1 MYREAR
7 QYLSTYEADIP
18 FETTRESFSERLA
31 SARLALQGALE
42 VQKGVQVCKEGGE
55 ALLQELSTVFD
66 KIEEKID
73 KLELIA
79 EGFQRLNTN
88 ELGDDTIHSFRVLST
103 EELSLPRTALAKHFK
118 PRKVHKANIEGEELF
133 KINGYNGATLVVVP
147 ENKENTEVV
156 RVDILDA
163 KGNRL
168 SQIDTSLRCLLP
180 EDTRQVKVFSNNID
194 KDKPFYTTL
203 TILDNTFQEESEMFF
218 EESFE
223 KEGDVLKLIID
234 HYTPPACSIEVS
246 VSSGGVILKELGKYM
261 YDISKLPQSFPL
273 SVRLSLSTSSPSFS
287 PEIKGIYAYVTKRI
301 H

>member
-18 FETTRESFSERLA
+18 FETTREPFSERLA
-31 SARLALQGALE
+31 SAHLALQGALE

-147 ENKENTEVV
+147 HDPENTEVV

-168 SQIDTSLRCLLP
+168 SQITHKGKLP
-180 EDTRQVKVFSNNID
+180 EDARQVKVFSNNID

-203 TILDNTFQEESEMFF
+203 TILDNTFQEESEIFF

-234 HYTPPACSIEVS
+234 HYTPPTCSIEVV

-273 SVRLSLSTSSPSFS
+273 SVRLSLATSSPSFS